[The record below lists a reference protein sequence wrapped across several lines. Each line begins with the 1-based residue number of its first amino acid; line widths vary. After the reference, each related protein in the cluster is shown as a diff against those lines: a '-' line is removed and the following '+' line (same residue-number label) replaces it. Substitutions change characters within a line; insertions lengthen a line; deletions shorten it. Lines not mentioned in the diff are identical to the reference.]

1 MIVFRKTYLE
11 DEKKILEFSKKNRL
25 FINNIYNTVIAL
37 QDNVII
43 GFGQYAVKN
52 KIAYLKN
59 LQIVKD
65 EIDLKEG
72 LIRTIFYILSQN
84 KIKTVHIEI
93 KLDESLLEILN
104 LKNSKSEPTSINLKE
119 FFNKPCISN
128 KISNLK
134 VGN

>member
-11 DEKKILEFSKKNRL
+11 DEKKILEFSKKNKL

-104 LKNSKSEPTSINLKE
+104 LKNSKSEPISINLKE

>member
-11 DEKKILEFSKKNRL
+11 DEKKILEFSKKNKL

>member
-93 KLDESLLEILN
+93 KVDESLLEILN